1 MKKVLFIINPNS
13 GTKHKDSIENYAK
26 KILTQDKFILEFI
39 YTTCPGHAVEL
50 SKKHVNSFNIICAV
64 GGDGT
69 IHEVAQNLVYSN
81 TILAIVPMGSGNG
94 LARFLKIPLQA
105 KKAIEIIKKG
115 NSTEID
121 TILCNNEYFINMAGI
136 GFDAHIGNVFDK
148 TPNRGKLEYIRLV
161 IKELQ
166 EFKPITLTF
175 KTNNETFTKSF
186 FISSIAN
193 SSQWGMNAHI
203 APYADIRDGLF
214 DVVFLQ
220 KFPIYKS
227 IGLAWKLFNKKIHTS
242 KYVEIKKLESMTIEN
257 NKELLLHLDG
267 EPRSFS
273 TNIDF
278 TIQKLSLKIII

>member
-13 GTKHKDSIENYAK
+13 GTKQKGSIENYAK
-26 KILTQDKFILEFI
+26 NILSKENFLLDFV
-39 YTTCPGHAVEL
+39 YTTHAGHASEI
-50 SKKHVNSFNIICAV
+50 SKKEVSNYDIICAV

-69 IHEVAQNLVYSN
+69 IHEIAQNLINSN
-81 TILAIVPMGSGNG
+81 TTLAIVPMGSGNG
-94 LARFLKIPLQA
+94 LARFLNIPLQA
-105 KKAIEIIKKG
+105 KKAINLIEKG

-136 GFDAHIGNVFDK
+136 GFDAHIGNIFDK

-161 IKELQ
+161 IKELK
-166 EFKPITLTF
+166 EFKPLTLTF
-175 KTNNETFTKSF
+175 KTENETFTKSF
-186 FISSIAN
+186 FIASIAN

-203 APYADIRDGLF
+203 APFADIRDGLF
-214 DVVFLQ
+214 DVVFLK
-220 KFPIYKS
+220 KFPLYKS
-227 IGLAWKLFNKKIHTS
+227 IGLAWKLFNKKINSS
-242 KYVEIKKLESMTIEN
+242 KYIETKSLKSMTIVN

-273 TNIDF
+273 SNIDF